1 MHVPFAIVHR
11 KVALLPAATPV
22 TVAVGDDGFVI
33 VADPETSDQEP
44 VPIDGLFP
52 ARVNVLLLQFD

>member
-44 VPIDGLFP
+44 VPVEGVFP
-52 ARVNVLLLQFD
+52 TKVNVLLLQLN